1 MRRKSFYGQRNHID
15 RNNMKQTW
23 QIRFKKKCIDAG
35 VNSKKAAD
43 MMGVSQSYLSEV
55 LTGKKLVGPGL
66 ALKLEDGFGLSALSI
81 LSDQAKDALKRE
93 RLKARQKKQQA

>member
-1 MRRKSFYGQRNHID
+1 
-15 RNNMKQTW
+15 MKQTW

-35 VNSKKAAD
+35 MNSKRAAD

-66 ALKLEDGFGLSALSI
+66 ALKLEKGFGLKATEIMSG
-81 LSDQAKDALKRE
+81 QMKDALRKE
-93 RLKARQKKQQA
+93 RQKLKGQKRG